1 MRESNGTDGTGLV
14 EPHFNEAFL
23 NGENSKN
30 TKLGQVYKNVEFP
43 FTQKQIF
50 KDEPGVNYWWYDAA
64 KTSLYLRKDKTTGA
78 YYLGNGN
85 GDGSTV
91 GTLSDNSNNKDSQN
105 KNTQMVMAFSHSTK
119 QLVKMFADTIMAMEL
134 NLKFRLH

>member
-64 KTSLYLRKDKTTGA
+64 KLHYTCVRIILPERITW
-78 YYLGNGN
+78 
-85 GDGSTV
+85 
-91 GTLSDNSNNKDSQN
+91 
-105 KNTQMVMAFSHSTK
+105 
-119 QLVKMFADTIMAMEL
+119 AME
-134 NLKFRLH
+134 KAMDQQ